1 MKNNIVLIG
10 MPGSG
15 KSTIGVL
22 LAKYIGYDFI
32 DSDLL
37 IQSREGKKLYEIIR
51 EKGLDEFDRIENEVN
66 ASIKAK
72 NTVIATGGS
81 VVYGK
86 EAMAHLK
93 EIGTVVYLSVPL
105 HELEKRINNMATRGI
120 SIKEGQT
127 FEDLY
132 NERVVLYEKY
142 CDIKVDCIHESL
154 SKNADEVAKI
164 LGFDKS
170 YSLG

>member
-1 MKNNIVLIG
+1 MKSNIVLIG

-22 LAKYIGYDFI
+22 LAKMLGYDFL

-37 IQSREGKKLYEIIR
+37 IQSREGKKLYEIIADS
-51 EKGLDEFDRIENEVN
+51 GLEYFDKVENHVN
-66 ASIKAK
+66 ASISCEG
-72 NTVIATGGS
+72 TVIATGGS

-86 EAMAHLK
+86 EAMEHLK
-93 EIGTVVYLSVPL
+93 DIGTVIYLDVTL
-105 HELEKRINNMATRGI
+105 RELEKRINNMSTRGI

-132 NERVVLYEKY
+132 NERVALYEKY
-142 CDIKVDCIHESL
+142 ADITVKCRHKSL
-154 SKNADEVAKI
+154 SKNAEEVMKA
-164 LGFDKS
+164 LG
-170 YSLG
+170 LEQ

>member
-1 MKNNIVLIG
+1 MKNNVVLIG

-22 LAKYIGYDFI
+22 LAKIIGYDFI

-37 IQSREGKKLYEIIR
+37 IQSREGKKLCEIINDS
-51 EKGLDEFDRIENEVN
+51 GLEYFDKVENEVN
-66 ASIKAK
+66 ASITCS

-86 EAMAHLK
+86 EAMEHLK
-93 EIGTVVYLSVPL
+93 KIGTVAYLNVPL
-105 HELEKRINNMATRGI
+105 AEIERRIDNMATRGI

-127 FEDLY
+127 LKDLY
-132 NERVVLYEKY
+132 NERTVLYKKY
-142 CDIKVDCIHESL
+142 ADVEVKFNKKSI
-154 SKNADEVAKI
+154 SKNAYALAEA
-164 LGFDKS
+164 LGFPKEL
-170 YSLG
+170 YE

>member
-22 LAKYIGYDFI
+22 LAKMMGYDFL

-37 IQSREGKKLYEIIR
+37 IQSREGKKLYQIIADD
-51 EKGLDEFDRIENEVN
+51 GLEYFDKVENEVN
-66 ASIKAK
+66 ASIEAE

-86 EAMAHLK
+86 EAMEHLK
-93 EIGTVVYLSVPL
+93 EIGTVIYLNVTL
-105 HELEKRINNMATRGI
+105 KELEQRIKNMATRGI

-142 CDIKVDCIHESL
+142 ADITVKCRHKSL
-154 SKNADEVAKI
+154 SKNAEEVMKA
-164 LGFDKS
+164 LG
-170 YSLG
+170 LEQ